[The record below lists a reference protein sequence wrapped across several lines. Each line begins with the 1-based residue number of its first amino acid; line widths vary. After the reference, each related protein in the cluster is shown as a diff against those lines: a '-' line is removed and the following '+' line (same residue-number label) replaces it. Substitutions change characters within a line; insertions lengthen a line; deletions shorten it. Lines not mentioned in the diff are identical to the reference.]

1 MRLVTLRGDSGTRA
15 GRVEGDRIVELDAPD
30 VGALLAAGPGSL
42 EAAARHAGGAVHD
55 AATADLAP
63 VVPRPGKVICLGLNY
78 ESHILE
84 TGRDLPA
91 HPTLFAKF
99 ADSLT
104 GPRDPIVLPRLSE
117 KVDWEAELAFV
128 VGAEARHVEGAEA
141 EAAVA
146 GFAVLNDVSMRD
158 WQYRTLQWLQGKA
171 FERSTPVGPALV
183 TPDEVGGAADLEIS
197 CSVDGEVMQRSR
209 TSDLVFRPADIVA
222 YISRFVTLRPGDVI
236 ATGTPGG
243 VGAVRKPPVF
253 LQPGQVVRTA
263 IEGVGELVNEV
274 TKEEP

>member
-1 MRLVTLRGDSGTRA
+1 MRFVTLRGDGGTRA
-15 GRVEGDRIVELDAPD
+15 GRLEGDRIVELDAPD
-30 VGALLAAGPGSL
+30 VGALLAAGPRSL
-42 EAAARHAGGAVHD
+42 DAAARQAGGAVHD

-104 GPRDPIVLPRLSE
+104 GPRDPIVLPRVSE

-128 VGAEARHVEGAEA
+128 IGTEARRVNGAEA
-141 EAAVA
+141 EAAIA
-146 GFAVLNDVSMRD
+146 GFTVLNDVSMRD

-171 FERSTPVGPALV
+171 FERSTPLGPALV
-183 TPDEVGGAADLEIS
+183 TPDEMGGAADLEIS

-222 YISRFVTLRPGDVI
+222 YVSQFVTLRPGDVI

-243 VGAVRKPPVF
+243 VGAVRTPPVF